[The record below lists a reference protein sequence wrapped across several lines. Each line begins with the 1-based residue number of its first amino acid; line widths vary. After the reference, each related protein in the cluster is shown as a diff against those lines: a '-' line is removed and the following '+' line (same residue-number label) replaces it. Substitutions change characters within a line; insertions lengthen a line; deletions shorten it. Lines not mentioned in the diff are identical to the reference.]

1 MASFFGH
8 LYGGAAVSAG
18 AALAVEGLKWAPP
31 DRVPLLFALGVAG
44 GLLPDIDSDGSTPV
58 RVFFTLLGVMAA
70 FLTCFW
76 LIEDYSVQ
84 VLALVWAGVFLFVRF
99 GVFEVFSRLTV
110 HRGIWHSWLAAA
122 FAGLALVDAVYHFGG
137 FSPWESWL
145 AGFFLAL
152 GYLTHL
158 CLDEIA
164 SFDLLGTRVKRSFGT
179 ALKPFSIATPFAS
192 VAMLLGVLVLAHQAP
207 TLEPVVAAAG
217 RVRAEYLSTPLWG
230 LQGHK
235 KSQAGLL

>member
-58 RVFFTLLGVMAA
+58 RVFFTLLGVTAA
-70 FLTCFW
+70 FLICFW
-76 LIEDYSVQ
+76 LIEDYPVQ

-137 FSPWESWL
+137 FSL
-145 AGFFLAL
+145 AGFFLVI

-158 CLDEIA
+158 CLDEVA
-164 SFDLLGTRVKRSFGT
+164 SLDLLGARVKRSFGT
-179 ALKPFSIATPFAS
+179 ALKPFSIAAPLAS
-192 VAMLLGVLVLAHQAP
+192 VAMLLGVLGLAYQAP
-207 TLEPVVAAAG
+207 TIEPVVAAAG

-230 LQGHK
+230 SQGHK
-235 KSQAGLL
+235 KPQAELL

>member
-58 RVFFTLLGVMAA
+58 RVFFTLLGVTAA
-70 FLTCFW
+70 FLICFW
-76 LIEDYSVQ
+76 LIEDYPVQ

-145 AGFFLAL
+145 AGFFLVI

-164 SFDLLGTRVKRSFGT
+164 SLDLLGTRVKRSFGT
-179 ALKPFSIATPFAS
+179 ALKPFSIAAPLAS
-192 VAMLLGVLVLAHQAP
+192 VAMLLGVLGLAYEAP

-230 LQGHK
+230 SQGDK
-235 KSQAGLL
+235 KPQAGLL